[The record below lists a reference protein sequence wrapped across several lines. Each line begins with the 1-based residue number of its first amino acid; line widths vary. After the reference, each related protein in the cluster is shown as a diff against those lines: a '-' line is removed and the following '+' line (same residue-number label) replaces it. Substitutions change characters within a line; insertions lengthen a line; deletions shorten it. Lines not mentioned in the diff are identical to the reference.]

1 MAKSNPNAQALIGY
15 TFKAGWKVL
24 REHKRPDKATGGAYS
39 ICLDVEKDG
48 KEYFMKALDFD
59 AHLRKNDNDGDEV
72 KAINDMT
79 AQHLYE
85 ERLCKIC
92 KEGNLKKVVHV
103 IDSGQEKVPTLNIL
117 VPYLIFDKADM
128 DVHDFLEKADKF
140 DFVWQLKSLHQV
152 ALGLLELHKVRI
164 THQDVKPSNILFFNN
179 EVKLSD
185 LGRSFCEYIESPF
198 EDKQYPGDHNY
209 WPPEK
214 RYNRNVEKS
223 WKQRCLTDCY
233 LLGSL
238 ITYYLTRETMNSIM
252 DRHMP
257 PSMHPSVFNG
267 KWEEITGPLERAF
280 VESLSEIEETIPYR
294 NKNSQSE
301 ELFRKR
307 LLFDIERLCHP
318 IYEKRGFIK
327 YQKRIDD
334 MLYQSQRAMSEL
346 ALLVHNAESLSIKS

>member
-15 TFKAGWKVL
+15 TFKTGWKVK
-24 REHKRPDKATGGAYS
+24 REHLRPDNATGGAFS

-92 KEGNLKKVVHV
+92 KDGNLKKVVHV
-103 IDSGQEKVPTLNIL
+103 IDSGQEIVPSLNIL

-128 DVHDFLEKADKF
+128 DVHDFLEKVEQF
-140 DFVWQLKSLHQV
+140 DFVWHLKTLHQV

-164 THQDVKPSNILFFNN
+164 THQDIKPSNILFFNN
-179 EVKLSD
+179 DVKLSD
-185 LGRSFCEYIESPF
+185 LGRSFCEYVQSPF
-198 EDKQYPGDHNY
+198 EEKQYPGDHNY

-214 RYNRNVEKS
+214 RYRRNIEKS
-223 WKQRCLTDCY
+223 WEQRCLTDCY

-238 ITYYLTRETMNSIM
+238 MTYYLTRESMNSIM

-257 PSMHPSVFNG
+257 QSMHPSTFNG
-267 KWEEITGPLERAF
+267 RWEEVVGPLKIAF
-280 VESLSEIEETIPYR
+280 VEALTEIEETIPYR
-294 NKNSQSE
+294 RKGSKSE
-301 ELFRKR
+301 EIFRNR
-307 LLFDIERLCHP
+307 LRFTIERLCFP
-318 IYEKRGFIK
+318 IYEERGFVK
-327 YQKRIDD
+327 YQKRGSQ
-334 MLYQSQRAMSEL
+334 MLYQTERAMSEL
-346 ALLVHNAESLSIKS
+346 ALLVHQAESLSLSK

>member
-15 TFKAGWKVL
+15 TFKTGWKVK
-24 REHKRPDKATGGAYS
+24 REHLRPDNATGGAFS

-59 AHLRKNDNDGDEV
+59 AHLRKSDNAGDEV

-103 IDSGQEKVPTLNIL
+103 IDSGQEIVPSLNIL

-128 DVHDFLEKADKF
+128 DVHDFLEKVEQF
-140 DFVWQLKSLHQV
+140 DFVWHLKTLHQV

-164 THQDVKPSNILFFNN
+164 THQDIKPSNILFFNN
-179 EVKLSD
+179 DVKLSD
-185 LGRSFCEYIESPF
+185 LGRSFCEYVQSPF
-198 EDKQYPGDHNY
+198 EEKQYPGDHNY

-214 RYNRNVEKS
+214 RYSRNIEKS
-223 WKQRCLTDCY
+223 WEQRCLTDCY

-238 ITYYLTRETMNSIM
+238 MTYYLTRESMNSIM

-257 PSMHPSVFNG
+257 QSMHPSTFNG
-267 KWEEITGPLERAF
+267 RWEEVVGPLKIAF
-280 VESLSEIEETIPYR
+280 VEALTEIEETIPYR
-294 NKNSQSE
+294 RKGSKSE
-301 ELFRKR
+301 EIFRNR
-307 LLFDIERLCHP
+307 LLFTIERLCFP
-318 IYEKRGFIK
+318 IYEERGFVK
-327 YQKRIDD
+327 YQKRGSQ
-334 MLYQSQRAMSEL
+334 MLYQTERAMSEL
-346 ALLVHNAESLSIKS
+346 ALLVHQAESLSLSK